1 MCDKK
6 HAKKHQVKE
15 DQTHM
20 PLPPEGTSHAI
31 LLVPS
36 ACVKVL
42 RLHMA
47 MAKKQSEYIP
57 QKPHVKVHYT
67 SCHTPYK
74 LTTAGKKSDIA
85 LKWGRWNM

>member
-6 HAKKHQVKE
+6 HADRHQVKE

-31 LLVPS
+31 LLVDLRARS
-36 ACVKVL
+36 NACVKIL

-47 MAKKQSEYIP
+47 MAKMQSEYIP
-57 QKPHVKVHYT
+57 QKPHVKVQHT
-67 SCHTPYK
+67 SCHTLYK
-74 LTTAGKKSDIA
+74 LTTAG
-85 LKWGRWNM
+85 